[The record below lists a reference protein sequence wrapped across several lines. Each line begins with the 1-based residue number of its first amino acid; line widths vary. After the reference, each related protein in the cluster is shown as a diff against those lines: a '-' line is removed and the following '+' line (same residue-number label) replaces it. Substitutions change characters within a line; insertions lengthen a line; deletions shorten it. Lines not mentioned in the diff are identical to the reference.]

1 MTDSVGIQVVRHG
14 DGIIFVWRKR
24 EVVELVSWSWKVI
37 YKTSLGE
44 QSDHVGINIK
54 ICYGSAQS

>member
-1 MTDSVGIQVVRHG
+1 MADSVRIQVLRHG
-14 DGIIFVWRKR
+14 DEINFVWRKR

-54 ICYGSAQS
+54 IC